1 MKSVAH
7 GDPTKGSKV
16 AAGRDDPMPAD
27 AMKRILEGESKVR
40 AWRSH
45 RGMSA
50 RDLAI
55 ATGLSAPH
63 FRD

>member
-1 MKSVAH
+1 
-7 GDPTKGSKV
+7 
-16 AAGRDDPMPAD
+16 MPAD
-27 AMKRILEGESKVR
+27 VVKSILSGENKVR

-55 ATGLSAPH
+55 AAEVSAPYISEIESGKKEVS
-63 FRD
+63 RS